1 MTSDHRFASQSLQ
14 AYHEQTLPAAED
26 ACVREH
32 LRDCTEC
39 RAALAG
45 LNELAGDLR
54 ALRTRAPD
62 GLAERVIAR
71 LDAESGAAR
80 LSVIST
86 AVGQPAP
93 RMPAASRARVIAREQ
108 LPRTLALS
116 FVLGVAITLLKDLGT
131 LLSDG
136 ITVQTCAVC
145 GANFVAAFALL
156 NVWLLLVARPRPWP

>member
-1 MTSDHRFASQSLQ
+1 MTGEHRFASQSLQ
-14 AYHEQTLPAAED
+14 AYHEQTLPAED

-45 LNELAGDLR
+45 LTELAGDLR

-93 RMPAASRARVIAREQ
+93 RIAR
-108 LPRTLALS
+108 R
-116 FVLGVAITLLKDLGT
+116 VAGPGDR
-131 LLSDG
+131 
-136 ITVQTCAVC
+136 A
-145 GANFVAAFALL
+145 
-156 NVWLLLVARPRPWP
+156 